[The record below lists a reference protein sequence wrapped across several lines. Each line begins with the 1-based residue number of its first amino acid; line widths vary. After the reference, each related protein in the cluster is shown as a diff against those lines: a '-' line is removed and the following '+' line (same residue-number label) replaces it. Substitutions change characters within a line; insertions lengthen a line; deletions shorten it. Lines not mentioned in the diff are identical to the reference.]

1 MLLPWLVG
9 HVQLRPTGQD
19 GKELN
24 MPFICEQTVS
34 LVKLYDTISRKVII
48 ATCADESF
56 INTVATVI
64 RQPVGSLLPNEF
76 L

>member
-1 MLLPWLVG
+1 MLLLWLVG

-48 ATCADESF
+48 ATCADESL
-56 INTVATVI
+56 
-64 RQPVGSLLPNEF
+64 S
-76 L
+76 